1 MMGILAIP
9 DFPLRGRLA
18 GVFEPKTQDFD
29 RVSFVGQT
37 QAVREWLES
46 NRQPRGQANV
56 LLRKLGQLR
65 FDCIGLNAPTQ
76 QPHQSEIDSQAES
89 FSKRRLRL

>member
-9 DFPLRGRLA
+9 DFPQPGRLA
-18 GVFEPKTQDFD
+18 GVFESKTQDFD
-29 RVSFVGQT
+29 RVSFVRQT

-76 QPHQSEIDSQAES
+76 
-89 FSKRRLRL
+89 